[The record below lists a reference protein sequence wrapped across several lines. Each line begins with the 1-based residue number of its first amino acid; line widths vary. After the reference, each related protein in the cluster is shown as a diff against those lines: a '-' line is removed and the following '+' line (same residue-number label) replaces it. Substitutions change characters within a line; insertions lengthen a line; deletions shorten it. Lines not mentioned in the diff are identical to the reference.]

1 MLVISYF
8 GNMPDFVNFEAVD
21 DSNVDGIHDTEE
33 ILAESVSDVEFIDD
47 ENVYD
52 ENITDYYAFINVSR
66 NLDDAMQN
74 SFIAFDYSQEANNY
88 CPEDYDP
95 NNEIIVEFKDSA
107 KKVDDFEST
116 LLIPHGFENI
126 NSFYYALLYV
136 FRYHVE
142 NKK

>member
-8 GNMPDFVNFEAVD
+8 GKMPDFVHFEAVD

-52 ENITDYYAFINVSR
+52 ENITDYYAFTNVSR
-66 NLDDAMQN
+66 NLDDAMQG
-74 SFIAFDYSQEANNY
+74 SFIAFDYLQEANNY

-107 KKVDDFEST
+107 K
-116 LLIPHGFENI
+116 
-126 NSFYYALLYV
+126 
-136 FRYHVE
+136 
-142 NKK
+142 

>member
-1 MLVISYF
+1 
-8 GNMPDFVNFEAVD
+8 
-21 DSNVDGIHDTEE
+21 
-33 ILAESVSDVEFIDD
+33 
-47 ENVYD
+47 
-52 ENITDYYAFINVSR
+52 
-66 NLDDAMQN
+66 MQD
-74 SFIAFDYSQEANNY
+74 SFIAFGYSQEANNY

>member
-1 MLVISYF
+1 MISYF
-8 GNMPDFVNFEAVD
+8 GKMPDFVNFEAVD

>member
-8 GNMPDFVNFEAVD
+8 GKMPDFVNFEAVD